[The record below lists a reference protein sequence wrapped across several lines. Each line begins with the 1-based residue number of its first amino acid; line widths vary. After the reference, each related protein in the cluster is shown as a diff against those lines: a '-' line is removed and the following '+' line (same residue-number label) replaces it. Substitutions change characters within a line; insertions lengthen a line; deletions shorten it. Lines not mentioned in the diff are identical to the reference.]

1 MAKKRTEQSGVN
13 SRPPVASGELTN
25 EQQMIMANIQANPRL
40 LFMPEYAQWR
50 DYYRRNSQNYVDS
63 LFNNL
68 PKEVQDDI
76 YNNDRAGFGALSDK
90 AKNAYRGDK
99 GASMTREGMKEA
111 GNTIGNVF
119 WDEVAPYIPVLG
131 TGKDWY
137 DFYQDPTLGNL
148 SWALIGT
155 AADSGIVRGAKRIV
169 NGFKGRQIVDNIDNV
184 ADARKRQFAS
194 NFDLGKGDA
203 NVDLS
208 DLTKRGLIS
217 ADDAADYADRIRKAG
232 KRDIQPIL
240 DEIKSKTRNE
250 ITKGVA
256 QTVGGLGVDTFIANE
271 QQLQNEGL
279 EPWIINI
286 SNQPWSKY
294 TIEDIPLMLRGEEPD
309 NIDYSKTIRAH
320 GGVIQQTGNSNMRR
334 RIQSPANIFVA
345 GGIADQLNLFET
357 GGPGEFGW
365 TGQQINNNIVD
376 RSAIDSPMTNYLSSI
391 KTNQPSGNLVTTTPD
406 YVKNTGTASYRQ
418 KSDLSNL
425 NADNLIAGATGII
438 GGTIGNATLTSKNQQ
453 LKNQFADESSTAT
466 SLTNNNQFNYGASTT
481 TGLLN
486 QIKTNPISR
495 ITPNDAV
502 VNWKDLRPSKG
513 QQWANAGK
521 AAGSGAAIG
530 GMIGTIGGPVGTA
543 IGAGIGAVIG
553 GASAAIGSLF
563 GRRKAKKE
571 AAAREA
577 ERQRTIALQNYANT
591 AMASQNQYAINNAV
605 TAQENLASN
614 MQQANFHAYGGPID
628 PDDEEVEIP
637 STTAVNN
644 VRPDLDSALMVNN
657 RIDELMRKNARTTD
671 QMTYDEVKTKT
682 NQMLDAY
689 SDPTRFKNTDMAE
702 YVGGNGLGFGG
713 MFDITPT
720 SFGLAN
726 QQMNISRQNTIDKIK
741 MNDGLNINKFDFG
754 GMATMPMSAN
764 PDITEINA
772 GGTHEQNPNMGVQ
785 VGVDSRGVPNL
796 VEEGEVIWKRP
807 SNTLMGKNIFANGGQ
822 GNTEYVFSNRWYPTD
837 DLLAEVGIAKKSNS
851 KGKPKEP
858 TKSYADR
865 AKEINKQA
873 KERPNDVITKNT
885 INKDLEKLAN
895 AQEKERAMREAQAAA
910 QEQAA
915 RRNMAMG
922 LGSLMGQGMNPMQN
936 MIAQRQQNAP
946 NEDQSLTEYN
956 RGGTPMM
963 MAYGGPKN
971 LFAYPTN
978 NPLINNPKYG
988 YSTYDPLSN
997 SRTIYGDPTDP
1008 PETTS
1013 TTTTTASNNPPDG
1026 YPYDWV
1032 TGLDPSKNAGNP
1044 AFESGRNGSIST
1056 GERRS
1061 WQEVYKNVMRPSL
1074 NENIDA
1080 MPKAMTVTDKDLP
1093 TLGMTI
1099 NMEPGYNTYDGPEY
1113 NPSLMKTSWLRY
1125 APVAGAFV
1133 NVANDMAG
1141 KNAPDFSLVDR
1152 LSAEANKGT
1161 FVPVSSTPVGNYLAY
1176 RPLDINY
1183 QLNKINAQ
1191 ANATNRALENASG
1204 GNRNNYIANLLAAD
1218 YNAQLGIGEAIRKA
1232 EESNI
1237 AQNQVV
1243 ENFNRDT
1250 NKFNSEEDLKA
1261 QMANQAALASL
1272 RQFKLSGL
1280 SDAAKLRYQMQMD
1293 DLSRR
1298 HANFTSLFNN
1308 LGEVGR
1314 DALNYN
1320 MVMSNPALLY
1330 ALSKNGKVDY
1340 KGETA
1345 YDKDEKASKKKQKKT
1360 KSDEDA
1366 TA

>member
-13 SRPPVASGELTN
+13 SKPPVASGELTN

-40 LFMPEYAQWR
+40 LFTPEYTQWR

-76 YNNDRAGFGALSDK
+76 YNNDREGFGALSNK
-90 AKNAYRGDK
+90 VKNAYKGDK

-184 ADARKRQFAS
+184 ADARKSQFAG
-194 NFDLGKGDA
+194 NFDIGKRDA

-208 DLTKRGLIS
+208 DLVKRGLMS
-217 ADDAADYADRIRKAG
+217 ADDAANYAERIREAG

-256 QTVGGLGVDTFIANE
+256 LTIGGLGVDTFMANE

-279 EPWIINI
+279 EPWLINI
-286 SNQPWSKY
+286 NSQPWSKY
-294 TIEDIPLMLRGEEPD
+294 KVEDVPLMLRGVEPD
-309 NIDYSKTIRAH
+309 SRDYSKTIRAY
-320 GGVIQQTGNSNMRR
+320 GGAIEQTGNSNMRR
-334 RIQSPANIFVA
+334 RMQSPANLFVA
-345 GGIADQLNLFET
+345 GGIADQMNLFET
-357 GGPGEFGW
+357 GGPGELGW
-365 TGQQINNNIVD
+365 TGQQINNNIID
-376 RSAIDSPMTNYLSSI
+376 RSAVDSPMTNYLSSI
-391 KTNQPSGNLVTTTPD
+391 KTDPIQRQQAPLVNEYVGAPKTPQTSKGN
-406 YVKNTGTASYRQ
+406 GI
-418 KSDLSNL
+418 
-425 NADNLIAGATGII
+425 NADTIIAGATGII
-438 GGTIGNATLTSKNQQ
+438 GGTVGNATLTSKNQQ
-453 LKNQFADESSTAT
+453 LKNQFADESSTAA
-466 SLTNNNQFNYGASTT
+466 SLANNNQFNYGASTT

-486 QIKTNPISR
+486 QIRSTPISR
-495 ITPNDAV
+495 ITPDNAV

-543 IGAGIGAVIG
+543 IGAGIGALVG

-563 GRRKAKKE
+563 GRGKAKRE
-571 AAAREA
+571 ARAREQ
-577 ERQRTIALQNYANT
+577 ERQNAVALQNYSNQA
-591 AMASQNQYAINNAV
+591 ASAQNQYAINNAIN
-605 TAQENLASN
+605 AQQSFATNNALAN
-614 MQQANFHAYGGPID
+614 YHAYGGPID
-628 PDDEEVEIP
+628 PPKDSEVP
-637 STTAVNN
+637 SSTAVNN
-644 VRPDLDSALMVNN
+644 VRPDLDSTLIVNN
-657 RIDELMRKNARTTD
+657 RIDELMNKSARTTD
-671 QMTYDEVKTKT
+671 QMTYDEVREKA
-682 NQMLDAY
+682 NQMIDAY

-702 YVGGNGLGFGG
+702 YVGGNGLAFGG

-720 SFGLAN
+720 SLGLFN
-726 QQMNISRQNTIDKIK
+726 QQMDVSRRNTIDKVK
-741 MNDGLNINKFDFG
+741 MNDGLAMNKFDFG
-754 GMATMPMSAN
+754 GMATMPMGNN
-764 PDITEINA
+764 PDVTEVNA

-807 SNTLMGKNIFANGGQ
+807 TNTLMGKNLFAEGGSA
-822 GNTEYVFSNRWYPTD
+822 NSEYVFTNRWFPTD
-837 DLLAEVGIAKKSNS
+837 DLLAEVGIAKKPNE
-851 KGKPKEP
+851 KAKPKEP

-865 AKEINKQA
+865 AKDINKEA
-873 KERPNDVITKNT
+873 KERPNDPITKNT
-885 INKDLEKLAN
+885 INKNLEKLAE

-915 RRNMAMG
+915 RRNMA
-922 LGSLMGQGMNPMQN
+922 LGMNSMMGQGMNPMQD
-936 MIAQRQQNAP
+936 MVAQRQQNMP

-963 MAYGGPKN
+963 MAYGGLKN
-971 LFAYPTN
+971 LFAYPFS
-978 NPLINNPKYG
+978 NPLINDPKYG
-988 YSTYDPLSN
+988 YSTYDPSSN
-997 SRTIYGDPTDP
+997 SRTIYGDPGDP

-1013 TTTTTASNNPPDG
+1013 TTTTTTSGNPPDG

-1032 TGLDPSKNAGNP
+1032 TGLDPSKNASNP
-1044 AFESGRNGSIST
+1044 FYESTRSGSVSS

-1074 NENIDA
+1074 KENVDA
-1080 MPKAMTVTDKDLP
+1080 MPKAMTVSDRDLP
-1093 TLGMTI
+1093 TLTRTI

-1113 NPSLMKTSWLRY
+1113 NPSLMRTSWLRY
-1125 APVAGAFV
+1125 APVVGSVF
-1133 NVANDMAG
+1133 NVANDIAG
-1141 KNAPDFSLVDR
+1141 KNAPDYSLVNKLEAD
-1152 LSAEANKGT
+1152 ANKGT
-1161 FVPVSSTPVGNYLAY
+1161 FVPVSSIPVGNYLAY
-1176 RPLDINY
+1176 NPFDINY
-1183 QLNKINAQ
+1183 TTNKLNSQ
-1191 ANATNRALENASG
+1191 ANATRRAMENASG
-1204 GNRNNYIANLLAAD
+1204 GQRNNYLANLAAAD
-1218 YNAQLGIGEAIRKA
+1218 YNSQIGIGEAMRQA
-1232 EESNI
+1232 YEHNI
-1237 AQNQVV
+1237 AQRQAV
-1243 ENFNRDT
+1243 EGFNRDT

-1280 SDAAKLRYQMQMD
+1280 SDAAKLKYQMQMD

-1298 HANFTSLFNN
+1298 YANFTSLFNN

-1320 MVMSNPALLY
+1320 MVMSNPSLLY
-1330 ALSKNGKVDY
+1330 ALSKNGTVDY
-1340 KGETA
+1340 KGEIA
-1345 YDKDEKASKKKQKKT
+1345 SDDDEKASKKKKKT
-1360 KSDEDA
+1360 KKSEEA

>member
-1 MAKKRTEQSGVN
+1 
-13 SRPPVASGELTN
+13 
-25 EQQMIMANIQANPRL
+25 
-40 LFMPEYAQWR
+40 
-50 DYYRRNSQNYVDS
+50 
-63 LFNNL
+63 
-68 PKEVQDDI
+68 
-76 YNNDRAGFGALSDK
+76 
-90 AKNAYRGDK
+90 
-99 GASMTREGMKEA
+99 MTRK
-111 GNTIGNVF
+111 
-119 WDEVAPYIPVLG
+119 
-131 TGKDWY
+131 
-137 DFYQDPTLGNL
+137 
-148 SWALIGT
+148 
-155 AADSGIVRGAKRIV
+155 
-169 NGFKGRQIVDNIDNV
+169 
-184 ADARKRQFAS
+184 
-194 NFDLGKGDA
+194 
-203 NVDLS
+203 
-208 DLTKRGLIS
+208 
-217 ADDAADYADRIRKAG
+217 
-232 KRDIQPIL
+232 
-240 DEIKSKTRNE
+240 
-250 ITKGVA
+250 
-256 QTVGGLGVDTFIANE
+256 
-271 QQLQNEGL
+271 
-279 EPWIINI
+279 
-286 SNQPWSKY
+286 
-294 TIEDIPLMLRGEEPD
+294 
-309 NIDYSKTIRAH
+309 
-320 GGVIQQTGNSNMRR
+320 
-334 RIQSPANIFVA
+334 RIQSPANLFVA
-345 GGIADQLNLFET
+345 GGIADQMNLFET
-357 GGPGEFGW
+357 GGPGELGW

-391 KTNQPSGNLVTTTPD
+391 KTNQPSGNLVTTAPD

-418 KSDLSNL
+418 KTDLSGL

-453 LKNQFADESSTAT
+453 LKNQFADESSSAA
-466 SLTNNNQFNYGASTT
+466 SITNNNQFNYGASTT

-486 QIKTNPISR
+486 QIKANPISR

-530 GMIGTIGGPVGTA
+530 GMIGSIGGPVGTA
-543 IGAGIGAVIG
+543 IGAGIGAVVG

-591 AMASQNQYAINNAV
+591 AMTSQNQYAINNAV
-605 TAQENLASN
+605 AAQENLASN

-628 PDDEEVEIP
+628 PDDKEVEIP

-644 VRPDLDSALMVNN
+644 VRPDLDSAMMVNN

-671 QMTYDEVKTKT
+671 QMTYDEVKAKT

-689 SDPTRFKNTDMAE
+689 SDPTRFKNTDMTE
-702 YVGGNGLGFGG
+702 YVGGNGLAFGG

-720 SFGLAN
+720 SFGLFN
-726 QQMNISRQNTIDKIK
+726 QQMNVSRQNTIDKVK
-741 MNDGLNINKFDFG
+741 MNDGLTMNKFDFG
-754 GMATMPMSAN
+754 GMATMPMGNN
-764 PDITEINA
+764 PDVTEVNA

-807 SNTLMGKNIFANGGQ
+807 TNTLMGKNLFAEGGSA
-822 GNTEYVFSNRWYPTD
+822 NSEYVFTNRWFPTD
-837 DLLAEVGIAKKSNS
+837 DLLAEVGIAKKSNE
-851 KGKPKEP
+851 KAKPKEP

-865 AKEINKQA
+865 AKDINKEA
-873 KERPNDVITKNT
+873 KERPNDPITKNT
-885 INKDLEKLAN
+885 INKNLEKLAE
-895 AQEKERAMREAQAAA
+895 AQEKERAIREAQATA

-915 RRNMAMG
+915 RRNMAIG
-922 LGSLMGQGMNPMQN
+922 LGSLMGQGMNPMQD
-936 MIAQRQQNAP
+936 MVAQRQQNAP

-963 MAYGGPKN
+963 MAYGGLKN
-971 LFAYPTN
+971 LFAYPFS

-988 YSTYDPLSN
+988 YSTYDPSTN
-997 SRTIYGDPTDP
+997 SRTIYGDPGDP
-1008 PETTS
+1008 PESTS
-1013 TTTTTASNNPPDG
+1013 TTTTTTTNNPPNG

-1032 TGLDPSKNAGNP
+1032 TGLDPSKNVSNP
-1044 AFESGRNGSIST
+1044 FYESARSGSVST

-1061 WQEVYKNVMRPSL
+1061 WQEVYKNAMRPSL

-1093 TLGMTI
+1093 FLERII
-1099 NMEPGYNTYDGPEY
+1099 NMEPGRSTEDGPEY
-1113 NPSLMKTSWLRY
+1113 NPSLMRTSWLRY
-1125 APVAGAFV
+1125 APVVGSAF
-1133 NVANDMAG
+1133 NVANDIAG
-1141 KNAPDFSLVDR
+1141 KNAPDYSLVNR
-1152 LSAEANKGT
+1152 LEADANKGT
-1161 FVPVSSTPVGNYLAY
+1161 FVPVSSVPVGNYLAY
-1176 RPLDINY
+1176 NPFDINY
-1183 QLNKINAQ
+1183 TTNKLNSQ
-1191 ANATNRALENASG
+1191 ANATRRAMENASG
-1204 GNRNNYIANLLAAD
+1204 GQRNNYLANLAAAD
-1218 YNAQLGIGEAIRKA
+1218 YNSQIGIGEAMRQA
-1232 EESNI
+1232 YEHNI
-1237 AQNQVV
+1237 AQNQAV
-1243 ENFNRDT
+1243 EGFNRDT

-1298 HANFTSLFNN
+1298 YANFTSLFNN

-1340 KGETA
+1340 KGEVA
-1345 YDKDEKASKKKQKKT
+1345 SEQDEKASKKKKKN
-1360 KSDEDA
+1360 KDSEEA